1 MTLGD
6 FFNSVSDN
14 PTAPL
19 VYFCGVPFIAFLA
32 WFFGKGEGHQS
43 PWKYLY
49 SLLSYMVSIPG
60 IFALTLSIYF
70 FLFER
75 RSILDMNIYTQVLPV
90 VSMLLTLWLIRR
102 NVDFDAV
109 PGFDTLGSLIFINI
123 IVISMMW
130 ILEKTH
136 IVIFSFMPFY
146 QFVLVF
152 IGFLLLMRFM
162 LKKVFG

>member
-1 MTLGD
+1 
-6 FFNSVSDN
+6 
-14 PTAPL
+14 
-19 VYFCGVPFIAFLA
+19 
-32 WFFGKGEGHQS
+32 
-43 PWKYLY
+43 
-49 SLLSYMVSIPG
+49 
-60 IFALTLSIYF
+60 
-70 FLFER
+70 
-75 RSILDMNIYTQVLPV
+75 
-90 VSMLLTLWLIRR
+90 MLLTLWLIRR